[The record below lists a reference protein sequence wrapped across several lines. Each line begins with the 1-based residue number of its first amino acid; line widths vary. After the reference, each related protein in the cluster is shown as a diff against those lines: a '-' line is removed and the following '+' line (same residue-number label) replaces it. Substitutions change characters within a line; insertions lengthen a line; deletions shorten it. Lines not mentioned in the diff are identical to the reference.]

1 MATTNEELRVKI
13 LDAKKAETELKKVR
27 KELEETTGASEGHG
41 KASHKQAG
49 GVEHVT
55 KASHKLRSALSYG
68 AALTG
73 LGAVGYGLKDIVQ
86 GGLHAQEQ
94 QALLQQALKATG
106 QQGAGHLE
114 RVNKALDHSET
125 HGGFGVVEETE
136 AVGQLL
142 RRTQNVT
149 KAIKLNSE
157 AIAFARGAHLDYG
170 TAIKMVSQIQT
181 GNTGRLQKYLGIIQ
195 PVTSHVDALR
205 KRTKQGNE
213 ATKEQIA
220 LYRRAHP
227 GVLILG
233 SALKEVNKKT
243 LERAKLLDKEATA
256 QKGNEALLKRYGG
269 ATDAYSKTA
278 QGSISN
284 ANNAFKLATEELG
297 QKTLPAVTDA
307 AKWFAKL
314 ITSISQGHGAWGTLE
329 RDAKVVGEGLK
340 DVWQYFEKNR
350 TALKGL
356 EIGLGILAGA
366 WGIEKIL
373 RTYEAFKKLLI
384 VQKVAGAFSRLGPA
398 AAKGA
403 EELAAEDAAFGGAG
417 ALLGEALVA
426 GFVGYVGYNLGKE
439 LAKKVQIGFHPSK
452 ILKGEDPF
460 SVTTAGS
467 SPHNSPALNAQNK
480 ANEAA
485 YRKEVEAHPYKT
497 AHAEMGGPL
506 GTHDPIVERFHKMFE
521 IHNHV
526 HLDGK
531 EVAHSVGDHA
541 IKDQKVAR
549 KFAEGAHGYT
559 LRQKTHG

>member
-1 MATTNEELRVKI
+1 MRVKI
-13 LDAKKAETELKKVR
+13 LDAKKAATELKKVR
-27 KELEETTGASEGHG
+27 KELEDTTGASEGHG

-94 QALLQQALKATG
+94 QALLQQALKTTG
-106 QQGAGHLE
+106 QQGSGHLE
-114 RVNKALDHSET
+114 KINKALERSET

-142 RRTQNVT
+142 RRTQDVN
-149 KAIKLNSE
+149 KALKLNAE
-157 AIAFARGAHLDYG
+157 AVTFARGAHMDYA

-213 ATKEQIA
+213 AVKEQIA
-220 LYRRAHP
+220 LYKRAHP
-227 GVLILG
+227 GVLVLG

-243 LERAKLLDKEATA
+243 LQRAQLLDKEATA
-256 QKGNEALLKRYGG
+256 QKGNEALLKKYGG
-269 ATDAYSKTA
+269 ATDVYSKTA

-297 QKTLPAVTDA
+297 QKTLPAVTA
-307 AKWFAKL
+307 AAQWFAKL

-329 RDAKVVGEGLK
+329 RDAGQVAGGLK
-340 DVWQYFEKNR
+340 EVWRWFERNEQLAKSLGI
-350 TALKGL
+350 ALGGVFAYEKVAKFGAVLKGL
-356 EIGLGILAGA
+356 NIA
-366 WGIEKIL
+366 
-373 RTYEAFKKLLI
+373 KLLT
-384 VQKVAGAFSRLGPA
+384 GA
-398 AAKGA
+398 KM
-403 EELAAEDAAFGGAG
+403 GAG
-417 ALLGEALVA
+417 AEAAGTDLGGLFGKTFIAAAVGAGIYEFLKNTDQERPLEEAWDAITGQEGKLERNRAKGQKTERQQFLRSPRHLKDLESENRRA
-426 GFVGYVGYNLGKE
+426 GA
-439 LAKKVQIGFHPSK
+439 LAGENPYRNIQNPGLRHRAEAQDPLHYFHPQ
-452 ILKGEDPF
+452 
-460 SVTTAGS
+460 AG
-467 SPHNSPALNAQNK
+467 
-480 ANEAA
+480 
-485 YRKEVEAHPYKT
+485 
-497 AHAEMGGPL
+497 L
-506 GTHDPIVERFHKMFE
+506 GDIKPIHL
-521 IHNHV
+521 HL

-531 EVAHSVGDHA
+531 EIAHSVGDHA

-549 KFAEGAHGYT
+549 KLAEGAHGYT